1 MLLQKLPPTR
11 RERTGLASSVS
22 SPEVVS
28 ALPSVR
34 TVLPAAKKHAHSRS
48 EKSAPTAS
56 LEANARH
63 KISALRKVVSKAPAT
78 TLAVS
83 APSVAKKLPPELP
96 KQRQQKHQLSSVH
109 LVQSQAKSAVSVP
122 SARSVVKLDAL
133 RSLRPAQLVAKSVP
147 SGKLSLSPPRAPLAV
162 QPSLRRSQHSVPS
175 YPPSASASLQARQKV
190 APLAP

>member
-11 RERTGLASSVS
+11 RKRTGLASSVS

-34 TVLPAAKKHAHSRS
+34 TVLPAAKKHARSRS
-48 EKSAPTAS
+48 ETSAPTAS
-56 LEANARH
+56 LEANVRL
-63 KISALRKVVSKAPAT
+63 KISALRKVVNKAHAT

-96 KQRQQKHQLSSVH
+96 KKRLQKLQLSSV
-109 LVQSQAKSAVSVP
+109 LLALSQVKTAVSVP
-122 SARSVVKLDAL
+122 SARSVVRLDAPQ
-133 RSLRPAQLVAKSVP
+133 SLRLVLLAAKSVL
-147 SGKLSLSPPRAPLAV
+147 SGKLFLSPPRAQLAV
-162 QPSLRRSQHSVPS
+162 QQSQLRSQRSAPS
-175 YPPSASASLQARQKV
+175 YLPSASASLQARQKV